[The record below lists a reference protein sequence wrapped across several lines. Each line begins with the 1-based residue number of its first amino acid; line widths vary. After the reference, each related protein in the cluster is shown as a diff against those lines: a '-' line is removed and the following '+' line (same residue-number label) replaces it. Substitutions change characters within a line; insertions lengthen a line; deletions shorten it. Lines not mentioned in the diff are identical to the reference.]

1 MFSCQRCVI
10 QMGLEDEKKSKA
22 FAVRM
27 RPTVKKAGEKAAAD
41 ESISLAALMDRL
53 LIQYL
58 KEKGY
63 LPK

>member
-1 MFSCQRCVI
+1 MA
-10 QMGLEDEKKSKA
+10 LEDEAKSEA

-27 RPTVKKAGEKAAAD
+27 RPTVKKAGMKAAAE
-41 ESISLAALMDRL
+41 ESISLASLMDRL